1 MISFAGAMLA
11 TLLAQCEEIQSSG
24 ALSTPQEDGL
34 CYFFFLPPLAQTL
47 EAYSHVGRLQKPCIT
62 IHADL
67 GSCALNFQAAAQL
80 QATAYRSHQQ
90 CTEKKPP

>member
-11 TLLAQCEEIQSSG
+11 TLLAQCEGIQSSG

-34 CYFFFLPPLAQTL
+34 CYFFFSPSPGSDFRG
-47 EAYSHVGRLQKPCIT
+47 YSHVGRLQKPCIT